1 MFFLHNAL
9 VPKIYYD
16 YTCGMKSSI
25 EVLVIAGTII
35 FGMSI
40 VKWMNNFTPSFIREE
55 EIEMVIEE

>member
-1 MFFLHNAL
+1 
-9 VPKIYYD
+9 
-16 YTCGMKSSI
+16 MKSSI

-55 EIEMVIEE
+55 ETEIVIEDDNN

>member
-1 MFFLHNAL
+1 
-9 VPKIYYD
+9 
-16 YTCGMKSSI
+16 MKSSI

-55 EIEMVIEE
+55 ETEIVIENDNI

>member
-16 YTCGMKSSI
+16 YTCSMKSSI

-55 EIEMVIEE
+55 ETEIVIEE